1 MDVKNIQ
8 RKTTMY
14 RLKKWK
20 VKQSA
25 KRTINL
31 FTDN

>member
-20 VKQSA
+20 VKTKCQ
-25 KRTINL
+25 KNNKFIYG
-31 FTDN
+31 